1 LNPADSTRW
10 KKKKQVDSPV
20 VADPSTTTSSSHF
33 GHSDALLPNAAQ
45 ESSSVLSPQERE
57 IMADITFDPDDPNP
71 FVGNSAAAAAAWV
84 WAALTS
90 KSEVENDNDDASS
103 RATAIKDASATKT
116 LQRPQQQVCL
126 FCLIISPLSI

>member
-1 LNPADSTRW
+1 MI
-10 KKKKQVDSPV
+10 
-20 VADPSTTTSSSHF
+20 ADPSTTSSSSHF
-33 GHSDALLPNAAQ
+33 GPSDALLPIAAQ

-90 KSEVENDNDDASS
+90 KSEAENDSNDASS
-103 RATAIKDASATKT
+103 RATAIKDASAPKT

-126 FCLIISPLSI
+126 FCLISLPLVFNVF